1 MGRII
6 LRSRAGAFVSLKEKD
21 IYAYHGL
28 PRFHPQDTPI
38 MHKLASAAIFL
49 VSALLFALPAAAMT
63 PAEAKMIA
71 TAAQR
76 GNDGSQVLLAV
87 MYLNGDGGYAKNDK
101 LAAYW
106 FEQAAEQG
114 NGYAQKMLGDL
125 YAQGRGVTK
134 NPKLAADWRE
144 KAANRGNI
152 QAQLLL
158 GKMYLNGEGVEKN
171 ETKAEEWL
179 KRAAVEGNSEAQYLM
194 GTIYHSRSN
203 SAHDR
208 AIAGN
213 WLAKSAAQGYEDAIR
228 FLHFMENIGYEVEEN
243 FFQRKPH
250 IRKLA
255 EDGDAEAQYQLA
267 IRYESGTLGTRP
279 DYEKSLYWFKQAANN
294 GHVMA
299 MKSLAHIYRQGLDGV
314 AADPKTAEYW
324 AGKAK
329 AASRQ

>member
-1 MGRII
+1 MGKAYARTIEA
-6 LRSRAGAFVSLKEKD
+6 LSLTIAAED
-21 IYAYHGL
+21 SA
-28 PRFHPQDTPI
+28 T
-38 MHKLASAAIFL
+38 MHKLLYTTFL
-49 VSALLFALPAAAMT
+49 AMLCIALPASAMT
-63 PAEAKMIA
+63 PEEAKMIT

-87 MYLNGDGGYAKNDK
+87 MYLNGDGGYAKDDK
-101 LAAYW
+101 RAAYW
-106 FEQAAEQG
+106 FEQAAQQG

-125 YAQGRGVTK
+125 YAQGRGVPQ
-134 NPKLAADWRE
+134 NLKLTADWRE
-144 KAANRGNI
+144 KAAKRGNI

-158 GKMYLNGEGVEKN
+158 GKMYLKGEGVEKN
-171 ETKAEEWL
+171 EIKAEEWL
-179 KRAAVEGNSEAQYLM
+179 NRAAIAGDSEAQFLM
-194 GTIYHSRSN
+194 GKIYHSRSN
-203 SAHDR
+203 SAHDQEV
-208 AIAGN
+208 AGN

-228 FLHFMENIGYEVEEN
+228 LLHFMENIGYEAEEN

-267 IRYESGTLGTRP
+267 IRYESGASGVKP

-314 AADPKTAEYW
+314 SADPKQADYW
-324 AGKAK
+324 ETKAAGK
-329 AASRQ
+329 